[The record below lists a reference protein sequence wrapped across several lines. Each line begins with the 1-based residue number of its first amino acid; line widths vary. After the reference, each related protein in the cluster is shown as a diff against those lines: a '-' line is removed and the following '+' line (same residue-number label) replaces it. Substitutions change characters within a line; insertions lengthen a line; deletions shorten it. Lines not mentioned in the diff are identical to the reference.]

1 MIGEVLVEYP
11 LFWIWDVTFVE
22 ELVELE
28 HLDVQVVDDQ
38 VEFELFHVNV
48 LVEDD

>member
-1 MIGEVLVEYP
+1 M
-11 LFWIWDVTFVE
+11 TFVE